1 MKQVQRITIFVF
13 MFSMMLLP
21 AVSTAAELKAQRDY
35 TLQKNEVVEGDMYIA
50 AQTNVVAGTV
60 KGDLAVA
67 GANVLITGSVEQ
79 DLLAAGGTVEILG
92 EVGDDI
98 RVAGGTITI
107 GKTVGGDVV
116 VAGGVV
122 HIISG
127 ALVEGDVLVAGG
139 QVIIDGAVK
148 GSVKALAGEITIN
161 GMVGKDVSVQSDKR
175 FIIGRDAKID
185 GNLWYRS
192 ANAVE
197 IAEGAVIR
205 GETKFEKIERP
216 VRADERARAAMAG
229 AVGVM
234 ALIKLLIILTATI
247 VGVLLFKKVA
257 HALVKTTADNFGR
270 ELVRGF
276 VILVVIP
283 AAILFAMV
291 SVIGIGLGAA
301 GALVY
306 ILAILV
312 AKVLTGI
319 FLGALLVKLIKKSKE
334 YEVNWQTASIGVVAL
349 ELIWLV
355 PILGWVF
362 GFVLFLASLG
372 SISLMV
378 YQKAWLKK

>member
-1 MKQVQRITIFVF
+1 MKQIQRIVVLMFVF
-13 MFSMMLLP
+13 SIMLLP
-21 AVSTAAELKAQRDY
+21 VVSNAAELKAQRDY
-35 TLQKNEVVEGDMYIA
+35 TLQKNETVESDMYIA
-50 AQTNVVAGTV
+50 AQTNVVAGAV
-60 KGDLAVA
+60 KGDLVVA
-67 GANVLITGSVEQ
+67 GANVLITGNVEQ
-79 DLLAAGGTVEILG
+79 DLLAAGGTVEVLG

-98 RVAGGTITI
+98 RAAGGTITI
-107 GKTVGGDVV
+107 GKTVGGDIM

-127 ALVEGDVLVAGG
+127 AMVEGDVIVAGG

-148 GSVKALAGEITIN
+148 GSVKVSAGEVAIN
-161 GMVGKDVSVQSDKR
+161 GTVGKDVSIRSDKR
-175 FIIGRDAKID
+175 FAIGRDAKII

-197 IAEGAVIR
+197 MAEGATIQ
-205 GETKFEKIERP
+205 GETKFEKVERP

-229 AVGVM
+229 AIGAM
-234 ALIKLLIILTATI
+234 ALIKLLIMLAATI
-247 VGVLLFKKVA
+247 VGVLLFKKTA
-257 HALVKTTADNFGR
+257 HVLVKTTADNFGR

-276 VILVVIP
+276 VVLVVIP
-283 AAILFAMV
+283 AAILFAMI
-291 SVIGIGLGAA
+291 SILGIGLGIAV
-301 GALVY
+301 ALVY
-306 ILAILV
+306 VLAVLV

-362 GFVLFLASLG
+362 AFVLFLASLG
-372 SISLMV
+372 SVSFML
-378 YQKAWLKK
+378 YQKAWMKR